1 MIAIVG
7 AGVTGTGVLEQL
19 IRRGHTKFAVCD
31 LDEFRAQQL
40 AELHRSKTVTIDV
53 VKTRHVGQADIAV
66 LACGAPQSELVMG
79 LLQSDTHVVSMSD
92 DLDDTTELFD
102 MHEVAVQQNR
112 SLIVGACASPGLTGL
127 LLAHVAL
134 GFDSVDEAHV
144 AVHGTGGPDCARQH
158 HVALAGQSIG
168 WHDGSWL
175 RRPSGSG
182 RELCWFP
189 EPVGAYDCYRAE
201 VPDPMLLHRAMPQ
214 LQRISARVS
223 ATRRD
228 RFTARLPLLAPPNAE
243 GGMGAVRIEVRGM
256 RGSSRAMEIVGV
268 SERLAKIAGVV
279 AATVAHA
286 ITTNQI
292 SAVGAHVLGDSEL
305 PNAALLRDVANAG
318 LHIHQFV
325 GA

>member
-7 AGVTGTGVLEQL
+7 AGVTGARVLEQL
-19 IRRGHTKFAVCD
+19 IRLGNTHFLLHDRE
-31 LDEFRAQQL
+31 EFRAELL
-40 AELHRSKTVTIDV
+40 AAKHRSAAINISV
-53 VKTRHVGQADIAV
+53 VRKRNLVQAHVVV
-66 LACGAPQSELVMG
+66 LACGAPHNELALSFVQAG
-79 LLQSDTHVVSMSD
+79 AHVVSMSD
-92 DLDDTTELFD
+92 DVDDTTALLD
-102 MHEVAVQQNR
+102 LNDLATQNNR
-112 SLIVGACASPGLTGL
+112 LLVVGAAASPGLTGL
-127 LLAHVAL
+127 LLAHLATQ
-134 GFDSVDEAHV
+134 FDSIDEAHV

-158 HVALAGQSIG
+158 HSALAGSSVG

-201 VPDPMLLHRAMPQ
+201 VADPLLLHRAMPQ
-214 LQRISARVS
+214 LQRISARIS

-228 RFTARLPLLAPPNAE
+228 RFTARLPMLAPPNAE

-256 RGSSRAMEIVGV
+256 RGISRAMEIVGV
-268 SERLAKIAGVV
+268 AERLAHIAAIV
-279 AATVAHA
+279 AAT
-286 ITTNQI
+286 TTNAILHNNI
-292 SAVGAHVLGDSEL
+292 SAVGAHVLGGNEM
-305 PNAALLRDVANAG
+305 PNAQLLRNVADAG